1 MVHAGRPKRANGY
14 RRPAHQKRGQAG
26 RVLPAVLHAPRQ
38 RGRS

>member
-1 MVHAGRPKRANGY
+1 MHAGRPSRAKGY
-14 RRPAHQKRGQAG
+14 RRPAHQKRGPAG